1 MARSILVVD
10 DEATQRRLLE
20 TVIKR
25 EGYQVLTAVDGDEAI
40 EKLTGPSA
48 ITVDLVILDLS
59 MPRVS
64 GIEVLQKVRPRHPNL
79 PIIVLTAHSNLA
91 NVVDA
96 MKAGATDF
104 LSKPAS
110 AERIRNAMASAFKK
124 TSLVGELDPV
134 SSAIGEDL
142 SFSDLIGRSPATQDV
157 VALAKKAAN
166 SSIPVLIEGESGVGK
181 ELFARAIKQ
190 ASIRGEKPFVTVNCG
205 AIPEKLVESILF
217 GHKKGA
223 FTGADSDH
231 VGKFEEADGGT
242 LFLDEIGELPADAQ
256 VKLLRAIQ
264 EGEVDPVGGTTPV
277 KVNIRLISAT
287 NRDLLSR
294 VAEGRFRED
303 LYYRLNVLPIK
314 VPPLRERKADI
325 AALARHFAKR
335 LSDAEDLPART
346 ITDEAIE
353 RLMAYDWP
361 GNIRQLQNAI
371 FRAMVMVDD
380 GEIGADDFGLIGQ
393 SPQGTSYG
401 GEDGSLPEANTFVG
415 DDGHVMRMDEM
426 ERAIIEHAITHYNGK
441 MVEVAKRL
449 GIGRSTLYR
458 KMEAYGL
465 VAKASER

>member
-1 MARSILVVD
+1 MTRSILVVD

-25 EGYQVLTAVDGDEAI
+25 EGYQVHTAVDGDEAI
-40 EKLTGPSA
+40 EKLTGP
-48 ITVDLVILDLS
+48 TPLNVDLVILDLS

-64 GIEVLQKVRPRHPNL
+64 GIEVLHNVRPKHPNL
-79 PIIVLTAHSNLA
+79 PIIVLTAHSSLA

-110 AERIRNAMASAFKK
+110 AERIRTAMDSAFKK
-124 TSLVGELDPV
+124 TGFVGELDPI
-134 SSAIGEDL
+134 SDAIGEDL
-142 SFSDLIGRSPATQDV
+142 SFSDLVGKSSATQEV
-157 VALAKKAAN
+157 VALARKAAN

-181 ELFARAIKQ
+181 ELFAHAIKK

-223 FTGADSDH
+223 FTGADTDH
-231 VGKFEEADGGT
+231 VGKFQEADGGT

-264 EGEVDPVGGTTPV
+264 EGEVDPVGGSDPV

-287 NRDLLSR
+287 NRDLLSL

-325 AALARHFAKR
+325 GALARHFAKR
-335 LSDAEDLPART
+335 LAEAENLPLRA
-346 ITDEAIE
+346 ISDEAIE
-353 RLMAYDWP
+353 HLMTYNWP
-361 GNIRQLQNAI
+361 GNIRQLQNAV
-371 FRAMVMVDD
+371 FRAMVMVDS
-380 GEIGADDFGLIGQ
+380 GVIGPDDFSQLN
-393 SPQGTSYG
+393 QGNKSGHLG
-401 GEDGSLPEANTFVG
+401 GDIDGASDHIFIAE
-415 DDGHVMRMDEM
+415 DGHVVPMAEM
-426 ERAIIEHAITHYNGK
+426 ERAIIEHAINHYGGK

-458 KMEAYGL
+458 KMETYGL
-465 VAKASER
+465 VENSHTP